1 MPAVTTEPRG
11 GLWALVPKTIGS
23 RLVVAIG
30 LASIVVI
37 GGISYTAF
45 RASRAALI
53 AQMNAEGFTE
63 VQTAATGIDE
73 AINRLAYVPRM
84 LAAYQAGVGREPKP
98 ELEFIIRNLLRRI
111 PASEIY
117 GTYIA
122 YDAKPWY
129 DPAGMIWMDR
139 TSWPVLRRVD
149 YDYHDPHRDWY
160 DGVKQTRHLHI
171 TEPYFDET
179 GSATTMVSITFPVL
193 LDGDFIAAAGVDI
206 PVGEIT
212 ELMAGVHRLA
222 AERHG
227 GGDPNAKGF
236 IYLASREGRLMVHP
250 DATRTVREGFAGVAL
265 DTLPQGARLAAE
277 REGTARYLAPDGERI
292 LYWTVAADTGWK
304 VVLDQSAAVVMAPIH
319 ALELRTAAIGGG
331 GLVILLA
338 LVGLISRRATR
349 PVVKLERAAKALQ
362 TGSFDPAELDPLV
375 ARHDES
381 GRLARAF
388 QGMAR
393 EIRAREASQVEWNRN
408 LERTVAE
415 RTADLVAAR
424 EAAEEASR
432 TKSTFL
438 ANMSHELRT
447 PMNAIIGYSEMLVEE
462 AEELDQESF
471 IPDLKKIH
479 AAGKHL
485 LGLINDILD
494 ISKIEAGKMTLY
506 LEEFAVPAMVAEVA
520 ATIRPLIEKNANQLA
535 IECPPELGAMRAD
548 VTKVRQTLFNLLS
561 NAAKFTH
568 DGRITLKVTP
578 SQRGG
583 VKCLAF
589 GVADTGIGMT
599 PEQLAKLFQAFVQAD
614 ASTTRKY
621 GGTGLGLAISRRFC
635 EMMGGDITVAS
646 EPGRGTTFTA
656 VIPCAWWRRAP
667 APARRSD
674 GRREARRRLAGDAG
688 PRCAAHP
695 GGGRRSHGGRPPEPE
710 PYARGVPGAHGPGW
724 PRRPRAGARAPAAAH
739 HAGRDD
745 AEHGRMVGAFGAE
758 GRPRDARHPGR
769 DGLDGRRQADGLSP
783 GRGGIPDQ
791 AHRPRP
797 AFGHPGP
804 PRPARHRAA
813 RPRDRRPGGQPRR
826 PPLDARGPGLEGD
839 RRRGRTGG
847 AGAVRAAA
855 SLAHPPR
862 PDDAGDGWL

>member
-1 MPAVTTEPRG
+1 MAPVTPATPRG
-11 GLWALVPKTIGS
+11 LSALVPRTIGS
-23 RLVVAIG
+23 RLVAAIG
-30 LASIVVI
+30 LASAVVI

-73 AINRLAYVPRM
+73 AVNRLAYVPRM

-111 PASEIY
+111 PAREIY

-122 YDAKPWY
+122 FDAKTWP

-149 YDYHDPHRDWY
+149 YDYHDPRRDWY
-160 DGVKQTRHLHI
+160 DGVRETRRLHV

-179 GSATTMVSITFPVL
+179 GSATTMVSITFPVIL
-193 LDGDFIAAAGVDI
+193 EGDFIGASGVDI
-206 PVGEIT
+206 PVSEIT

-236 IYLASREGRLMVHP
+236 IYLASRAGQLMVHP
-250 DATRTVREGFAGVAL
+250 DPSLTVREGSAGVAL
-265 DTLPQGARLAAE
+265 GTLPQGGRLAAE
-277 REGTARYLAPDGERI
+277 REGTAHYLAADGERI

-319 ALELRTAAIGGG
+319 ALELRTGAIGGG

-338 LVGLISRRATR
+338 LVGLISRGAVR
-349 PVVKLERAAKALQ
+349 PVVKLERAARALQ
-362 TGSFDPAELDPLV
+362 AGAFDPAELDPLV

-393 EIRAREASQVEWNRN
+393 EIRSREAAQAEWNRN

-447 PMNAIIGYSEMLVEE
+447 PMNAIIGYSEILMEE
-462 AEELDQESF
+462 AQDLGQEGF
-471 IPDLKKIH
+471 IPDLTKING
-479 AAGKHL
+479 AGKHL

-506 LEEFAVPAMVAEVA
+506 LEEFAVPAMVAEVG
-520 ATIRPLIEKNANQLA
+520 ATIRPLVEKNGNQLA
-535 IECPPELGAMRAD
+535 IECPADAGPMRAD

-568 DGRITLKVTP
+568 GGRITLRVAP
-578 SQRGG
+578 ADRDG
-583 VKCLAF
+583 VRCLAF
-589 GVADTGIGMT
+589 SVADTGIGMT
-599 PEQLAKLFQAFVQAD
+599 PEQIAKLFQAFVQAD

-635 EMMGGDITVAS
+635 VLMGGDITVAS
-646 EPGRGTTFTA
+646 EPGRGTVFTA
-656 VIPCAWWRRAP
+656 VVPLRVEEGAGAGP
-667 APARRSD
+667 APV
-674 GRREARRRLAGDAG
+674 
-688 PRCAAHP
+688 AAP
-695 GGGRRSHGGRPPEPE
+695 GET
-710 PYARGVPGAHGPGW
+710 
-724 PRRPRAGARAPAAAH
+724 
-739 HAGRDD
+739 DD
-745 AEHGRMVGAFGAE
+745 AAEMPGPDAPLILVVDDDPTVGDLLSRSLMRE
-758 GRPRDARHPGR
+758 GYRVRTA
-769 DGLDGRRQADGLSP
+769 LDGRDALALAREL
-783 GRGGIPDQ
+783 
-791 AHRPRP
+791 RPRLIT
-797 AFGHPGP
+797 
-804 PRPARHRAA
+804 
-813 RPRDRRPGGQPRR
+813 
-826 PPLDARGPGLEGD
+826 LDVMMP
-839 RRRGRTGG
+839 
-847 AGAVRAAA
+847 
-855 SLAHPPR
+855 SM
-862 PDDAGDGWL
+862 DGWSVLSALKADPATHDIPVVMASMVDDK